1 MSLTAFVY
9 PLAIL
14 VWSVF
19 SLSGLIIRK
28 KYWGQFTPRGA
39 PRSLSSFLRVIDLI
53 SILVRPFTLLLR
65 LAANITAG
73 HLILGLV
80 AGVYQS
86 FKLYDWSIFIIKLDG
101 RLKYSEEYFT
111 ILFGY
116 NNLNYCPAISYI
128 SAPLNLFFSIFLTY
142 FSTIRSWLISGNT
155 IYFFI
160 YFSISGSLKS
170 LSIFFIHIGYWI
182 FEIFVAVIQS
192 FIFCSLLYLYLE
204 EHIITSHS
212 NVFNK

>member
-19 SLSGLIIRK
+19 SLRGLVFRK
-28 KYWGQFTPRGA
+28 KYWGQFTPRGS
-39 PRSLSSFLRVIDLI
+39 PRFLSSFLRVIDLI

-86 FKLYDWSIFIIKLDG
+86 FKLCDWSITTIKLDSI
-101 RLKYSEEYFT
+101 LKYWEALEQSTYFVYNFD
-111 ILFGY
+111 LFYLHQGV
-116 NNLNYCPAISYI
+116 NFLINYTLST
-128 SAPLNLFFSIFLTY
+128 PLNLFFIH
-142 FSTIRSWLISGNT
+142 
-155 IYFFI
+155 
-160 YFSISGSLKS
+160 FSISGSLKS
-170 LSIFFIHIGYWI
+170 LSIFFVHIGYWI

-192 FIFCSLLYLYLE
+192 FIFCRLLYLYLE
-204 EHIITSHS
+204 EHIITWHS
-212 NVFNK
+212 NIW